1 MKHIKCI
8 ILAVC
13 ILFAGIQT
21 GFAAPADDN
30 SLKQAAASV
39 IFETISNGNAD
50 IKHITKD
57 IDLPL
62 TANGVQV
69 LWISSDENTVEISG
83 NKGMV
88 KRPPFGEGYVSVF
101 LTARFVSDKGY
112 SEKVFLLRVVE
123 EGIGYS
129 YSDEILAAADKF
141 DKDFL
146 GGFNPL
152 KTAENIKIPAVPS
165 KMKLDVTTDSDAVE
179 ADGTIHRSFSRDIAA
194 TVYFR
199 ISYGYEI
206 LKLSYPVIIKAYKTE
221 DAGRLIK
228 SDFEWLDTYM
238 GKYDLNKVTKNL
250 SLPKQGPNGTVFEW
264 QSDNGAINGDGTV
277 NRTDESVAVKLTAT
291 GILEKVSDSKTFKLT
306 VYKKAPES
314 GNESGGMNNVSPG
327 GSSGGGGGGGKTGGG
342 SAIPVPDITPN
353 SERYTDLPS
362 SHWAYPAVINL
373 SDKGIMS
380 GYDKKFRPDDGLLRE
395 ECVKIIVCAFGYGED
410 ESGSLSFDD
419 VERSH
424 WAYKYI
430 LSAYQNKIIKG
441 IGENLFGTGEKI
453 TREDF
458 AVMIYNAV
466 QRTERDFAGDNFA
479 DADEISDYA
488 KDAVEYLKASG
499 IVKGRGNNMFFPK
512 DGITRAEAAQ
522 IIYNVLCR

>member
-30 SLKQAAASV
+30 RLKQAAASV

-57 IDLPL
+57 LDLPL

-83 NKGMV
+83 NKGIV

-112 SEKVFLLRVVE
+112 TEKVFLLRVEE

-179 ADGTIHRSFSRDIAA
+179 ADGTIHRSFLGDIKAN
-194 TVYFR
+194 VCFR
-199 ISYGYEI
+199 ISYGYEM

-228 SDFEWLDTYM
+228 SDFEWLKKYM
-238 GKYDLNKVTKNL
+238 GEYDLNKVTKNL

-264 QSDNGAINGDGTV
+264 KSNNGAVSSDGTV

-291 GILEKVSDSKTFKLT
+291 GILEKESKSETFDLT

-327 GSSGGGGGGGKTGGG
+327 GSPGGGGGGGG
-342 SAIPVPDITPN
+342 SAIPAPDNTAD
-353 SERYTDLPS
+353 SERYADLPS
-362 SHWAYPAVINL
+362 SHWAYPAVIKL

-410 ESGSLSFDD
+410 ESGSLNFDD
-419 VERSH
+419 VDRGH

-441 IGENLFGTGEKI
+441 ISENLFGTGEKI

-458 AVMIYNAV
+458 AVMIYNALW
-466 QRTERDFAGDNFA
+466 RTERDGAADNFA

-488 KDAVEYLKASG
+488 KDAVEYLKANG
-499 IVKGRGNNMFFPK
+499 IVKGRENNMFFPK